1 MTINATF
8 IGQIIVFLILL
19 WFIGKFVTPCWQEL
33 NARNRKIADGLAAA
47 DKGQKDLAE
56 ATHRAEGIIREA
68 RERAR
73 QIEDQAARRSNEA
86 LEAAKQA
93 AQGEGARIVAAAR
106 DEAASETNRARDQL
120 RKEFGS
126 MVVIGTSRL
135 LEREVDA
142 KTHAQLLDKLA
153 RHRPWLTRQPS
164 HGPTRALRSSTRM
177 PPDNSP
183 RGASCSSGRA

>member
-19 WFIGKFVTPCWQEL
+19 WFVGKFVTPVLAEEL

-47 DKGQKDLAE
+47 EKGQKDLAE
-56 ATHRAEGIIREA
+56 ATGRADAIIREA
-68 RERAR
+68 RERAK
-73 QIEDQAARRSNEA
+73 QIEDQASRRSNEA
-86 LEAAKQA
+86 LEAAKVA

-106 DEAASETNRARDQL
+106 DDAAAETTRARDVL

-126 MVVIGTSRL
+126 MVVTGAARL

-142 KTHAQLLDKLA
+142 KAHAQLLDKLA
-153 RHRPWLTRQPS
+153 DEI
-164 HGPTRALRSSTRM
+164 A
-177 PPDNSP
+177 
-183 RGASCSSGRA
+183 RG